1 MKTYINPILILL
13 AVAALVVATFEY
25 KRLLIAEKTN
35 DDAADAVLKR
45 NAAMKARIDSLKLS
59 FPQLAHADTDGAG
72 IDARATARHAAE
84 VKADKERRA
93 KSQADYK
100 AQQKKQAERMRDD
113 PDFALKH
120 YASLRA
126 KAEIKHVPFCR
137 AQNLSQEQSDALAEA
152 EFQWSLRMDDLQTA
166 KALGESGV
174 DEKALRKAA
183 SDEFA
188 ASVKAA
194 LGDDLYGQF
203 QVYKRQ
209 DAAWDF
215 VKYYGGGMSLCDM
228 PLDAGQAARLVD
240 AIANACP
247 SFQKGKNVIMLS
259 VDWNAVD
266 AAAAD
271 ILTPEQM
278 DYFKNA
284 GPHTPTDQPLWNGT
298 SSRQMWEMHAAIDKL
313 IR

>member
-13 AVAALVVATFEY
+13 AIAALVVATFEY

-35 DDAADAVLKR
+35 DGAADAVLKR
-45 NAAMKARIDSLKLS
+45 NAAMKERIDA
-59 FPQLAHADTDGAG
+59 LAHADTDGAG
-72 IDARATARHAAE
+72 IDAQAAARHATE
-84 VKADKERRA
+84 VNADKERRA
-93 KSQADYK
+93 KSLADYK
-100 AQQKKQAERMRDD
+100 AKQKKQAERMRDD

-126 KAEIKHVPFCR
+126 KAEIKHAPFCR
-137 AQNLSQEQSDALAEA
+137 AQNLSQEQSEALAEA

-166 KALGESGV
+166 KTLGESGV

-240 AIANACP
+240 AIANASP
-247 SFQKGKNVIMLS
+247 SFQKGKNVIMLT

-266 AAAAD
+266 TAAAD

-278 DYFKNA
+278 DFFKNA
-284 GPHTPTDQPLWNGT
+284 GPHTPTDQPLWEGT
-298 SSRQMWEMHAAIDKL
+298 SSRQMWEMHAAIDRL